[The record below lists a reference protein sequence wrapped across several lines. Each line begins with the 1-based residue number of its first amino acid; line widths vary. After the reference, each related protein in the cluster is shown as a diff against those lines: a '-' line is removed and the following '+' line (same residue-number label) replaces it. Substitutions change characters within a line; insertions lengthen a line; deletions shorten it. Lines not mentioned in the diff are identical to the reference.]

1 MTLAER
7 RATRVGLRGSGAGAR
22 YPQAVTVPLLPA
34 EARDALLDWFDATGR
49 AFPFRAV
56 RDPYAILVSETMAQQ
71 TQIARAS
78 ERWGTFMARFPT
90 VDALAEASPADVL
103 REWRGLGYNRRAI
116 NLQRAAREIVAR
128 HDGTVP
134 DDLRALEALPG
145 VGPYT
150 ARAVAALAFGRR
162 VGAVDTNVRRVL
174 GRVVGGISELAPRE
188 LQAIADDAVPGDR
201 PGDWTHALM
210 DVGATICRPAR
221 PDCAACPV
229 QPWCRYAVE
238 PALTVAIAAAV
249 EPGAPAGSPSGR
261 RRIRTTRGLPFP
273 STTRWLR
280 GRLLDRLRDATDEG
294 WIAVDPPLG
303 QHGPDAILH
312 ALESMAGDGLI
323 ERHPADP
330 MRARLPLG

>member
-1 MTLAER
+1 MTIP
-7 RATRVGLRGSGAGAR
+7 S
-22 YPQAVTVPLLPA
+22 LPG
-34 EARDALLDWFDATGR
+34 EARLAILDWFDATGR
-49 AFPFRAV
+49 AFPFRGV

-90 VDALAEASPADVL
+90 VGALAEASPADVL

-116 NLQRAAREIVAR
+116 NLQRAARKIVAR

-174 GRVVGGISELAPRE
+174 GRVVGSISELAPRE

-210 DVGATICRPAR
+210 DLGATICRPAR
-221 PDCAACPV
+221 PDCAACSV
-229 QPWCRYAVE
+229 QQWCRYAVG
-238 PALTVAIAAAV
+238 PALTSRVAV
-249 EPGAPAGSPSGR
+249 EPGARSGSLSGR
-261 RRIRTTRGLPFP
+261 RSIRTTRGVPFP
-273 STTRWLR
+273 TTTRWLR
-280 GRLLDRLRDATDEG
+280 GRLLDRLRDAIDER
-294 WIAVDPPLG
+294 WTEIDPALG
-303 QHGPDAILH
+303 QHGADAILH

>member
-1 MTLAER
+1 MTVR
-7 RATRVGLRGSGAGAR
+7 S
-22 YPQAVTVPLLPA
+22 LPA
-34 EARDALLDWFDATGR
+34 EARDAILDWFDATGR
-49 AFPFRAV
+49 TFPFRGV

-78 ERWGTFMARFPT
+78 ERWGTFMGRFPT
-90 VDALAEASPADVL
+90 VDALAEASPAEVL

-116 NLQRAAREIVAR
+116 NLQRAAREIVAM

-150 ARAVAALAFGRR
+150 ARAVAALAFGSR

-188 LQAIADDAVPGDR
+188 LQAIADDAVPSDR

-221 PDCAACPV
+221 PDCAACPAR
-229 QPWCRYAVE
+229 PWCRYAAE
-238 PALTVAIAAAV
+238 AALTVATAVAAAD
-249 EPGAPAGSPSGR
+249 PRSPSGR

-273 STTRWLR
+273 TTTRWLR

-303 QHGPDAILH
+303 QHGPDAILQ

-330 MRARLPLG
+330 MRARLPLA